1 MKQSTFGSFLVATLA
16 ASFAEGASIPRAKPT
31 SFEIKQERNQNYAGR
46 NGPLALLKAANKY
59 GLKVTPELKAAA
71 QRVHVANTKA
81 DGGSGDAPA
90 TPDGGDLEYTVPVS
104 IGSPAQ
110 TLNLDFDTG
119 SSDLWVFSTELSSSD
134 TSGHSTYDPSS
145 SSSGKKMSGASWDIT
160 YGDGSSSSGDVYTD
174 TVTVGSLTVK
184 AQAVEAAQKVS
195 DQFVSSKNDG
205 LLGLGFSNINT
216 VKPTQQKTWFD
227 NISGDLTQPLFVADL
242 RHEEPGSY
250 FFGEIPSEAGDVL
263 YAPIDDSNGWW
274 EFTTSFGEGSSEV
287 QAIAD
292 TGTTLVLISQ
302 EDAEAYYQNVDGATL
317 DQQEGGY
324 VFDCSADLP
333 DFTFTVGDGE
343 FTVPGKYINYAQGSG
358 SQCFGGIQPPPG
370 SLDVAILGDIALKS
384 AYVVFDAGNSQVGWA
399 TKN

>member
-1 MKQSTFGSFLVATLA
+1 MFT
-16 ASFAEGASIPRAKPT
+16 SILH
-31 SFEIKQERNQNYAGR
+31 I
-46 NGPLALLKAANKY
+46 
-59 GLKVTPELKAAA
+59 
-71 QRVHVANTKA
+71 
-81 DGGSGDAPA
+81 
-90 TPDGGDLEYTVPVS
+90 
-104 IGSPAQ
+104 
-110 TLNLDFDTG
+110 
-119 SSDLWVFSTELSSSD
+119 
-134 TSGHSTYDPSS
+134 
-145 SSSGKKMSGASWDIT
+145 
-160 YGDGSSSSGDVYTD
+160 
-174 TVTVGSLTVK
+174 
-184 AQAVEAAQKVS
+184 
-195 DQFVSSKNDG
+195 
-205 LLGLGFSNINT
+205 
-216 VKPTQQKTWFD
+216 
-227 NISGDLTQPLFVADL
+227 LTQPLFVADL